1 MDREHRVEEVNPELA
16 TAFGLYALS
25 DARIHEAAA
34 EAGVTRWELERA
46 IEDAGLAETFGLD
59 RDGDV
64 SGTLDELLDG
74 A

>member
-1 MDREHRVEEVNPELA
+1 MDGERRLEEVNPELA
-16 TAFGLYALS
+16 TALGLYAMS

-46 IEDAGLAETFGLD
+46 IDDAGLSEAFGLD
-59 RDGDV
+59 QSRDV
-64 SGTLDELLDG
+64 SDTLDDILDG